1 MRDSVER
8 GEMRHGRTGETL
20 LLLAR
25 TKMLPGERMMTCS
38 LPTGPEAAPIACT
51 AVRQRRTA
59 WVWRRRRPTTSSSAN

>member
-8 GEMRHGRTGETL
+8 GEMRHGRAGETL

-25 TKMLPGERMMTCS
+25 TKMLPGGRVMTCS

-59 WVWRRRRPTTSSSAN
+59 WGRRLRRPTT